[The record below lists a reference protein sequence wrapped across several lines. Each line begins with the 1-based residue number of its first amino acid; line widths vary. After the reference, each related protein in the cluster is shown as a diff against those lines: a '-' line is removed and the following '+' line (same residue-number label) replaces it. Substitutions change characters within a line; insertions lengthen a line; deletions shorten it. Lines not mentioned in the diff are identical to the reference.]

1 MNCKLIAFDLDGTFL
16 DTAKT
21 VPEENLAAL
30 TAAAE
35 RGSRQPPSISE
46 GSAPS
51 ALKAFSRPLR

>member
-35 RGSRQPPSISE
+35 RGIYAVPADI
-46 GSAPS
+46 
-51 ALKAFSRPLR
+51 